1 MRSIGSLGDDNS
13 KAYVSGINVD
23 GAKLSETDNG
33 VRIKT
38 YQVIDIDFFFHKHPL
53 YTSLEFAPFVF
64 KLSITTSLL
73 IPGRVRNC
81 QEH

>member
-23 GAKLSETDNG
+23 GATLSETDNG

-38 YQVIDIDFFFHKHPL
+38 YQVIDVVFFPTNTHSF
-53 YTSLEFAPFVF
+53 
-64 KLSITTSLL
+64 
-73 IPGRVRNC
+73 RNPS
-81 QEH
+81 EGVV

>member
-38 YQVIDIDFFFHKHPL
+38 YQVIGL
-53 YTSLEFAPFVF
+53 LFVF
-64 KLSITTSLL
+64 YCFFTNVIS
-73 IPGRVRNC
+73 
-81 QEH
+81 